1 MPAQLDLTT
10 KSTVANTDDHDFR
23 PVDEMIDMTQVDAII
38 EEKKKKLQTSL
49 RLRSNEI
56 INAERNRLEQLLVQK
71 EEQMRIQ
78 ALEEDKRAANDW
90 ITNTFIP
97 NKQNVIR

>member
-1 MPAQLDLTT
+1 
-10 KSTVANTDDHDFR
+10 
-23 PVDEMIDMTQVDAII
+23 MIDMTQIDAII
-38 EEKKKKLQTSL
+38 EEKKKKLQSSL

-56 INAERNRLEQLLVQK
+56 INAERSRLEQLLVQK